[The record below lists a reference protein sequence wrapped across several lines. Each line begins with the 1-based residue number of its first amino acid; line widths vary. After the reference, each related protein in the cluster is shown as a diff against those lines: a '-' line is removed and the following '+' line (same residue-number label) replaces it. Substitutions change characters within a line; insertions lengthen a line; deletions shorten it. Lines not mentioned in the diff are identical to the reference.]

1 MSAREIL
8 DALVVWTPFLAEG
21 FLWNVAISLASMAI
35 GTPLGIALAHARAA
49 RGGGVRAGGRGMT
62 VVARNVPTFVM
73 LFYFALIL
81 PPSITLGG
89 TEIPFPAWTKA
100 ALALGIAVAGFV
112 SDTWLIA
119 LQHWRRG
126 ERTEALLFL
135 PAWTTYFVIIVM
147 ASSTASVIGVP
158 ELVQRTN
165 TVISATG
172 ERDMMVWLWL
182 YAMLWFM
189 AFCWPTT
196 AAMAVVRRRLERR
209 QTVAG
214 DPVGRDAVA
223 DPETGAVR

>member
-1 MSAREIL
+1 VTAREIFE
-8 DALVVWTPFLAEG
+8 ALVVWTPFLAEG
-21 FLWNVAISLASMAI
+21 FLWNIAISLVAMAI
-35 GTPLGIALAHARAA
+35 GTPLGVAFAHARAA
-49 RGGGVRAGGRGMT
+49 RGGAWRTGGRTMT
-62 VVARNVPTFVM
+62 VAARNVPTFVM

-81 PPSITLGG
+81 PPSMTLGE
-89 TEIPFPAWTKA
+89 TTVPFPAWIKA
-100 ALALGIAVAGFV
+100 SLALGIAVSGFV

-119 LQHWRRG
+119 LGQWRRG

-172 ERDMMVWLWL
+172 ERQLMVWLWL

-189 AFCWPTT
+189 AFCWPTSL
-196 AAMAVVRRRLERR
+196 AMSALRRRLARR
-209 QTVAG
+209 HAATAAEG
-214 DPVGRDAVA
+214 SAKP
-223 DPETGAVR
+223 

>member
-1 MSAREIL
+1 MSADEIL
-8 DALVVWTPFLAEG
+8 SALIVWTPYLAEG
-21 FLWNVAISLASMAI
+21 FLWNIVISLVAMAI
-35 GTPLGIALAHARAA
+35 GTPLGIALAQARAA
-49 RGGGVRAGGRGMT
+49 GPGALRAGGRGLT

-73 LFYFALIL
+73 LFYFALLL

-89 TEIPFPAWTKA
+89 AEVAFPAWIKA
-100 ALALGIAVAGFV
+100 ALALGIAVSGFV

-119 LQHWRRG
+119 LGHWRRG
-126 ERTEALLFL
+126 ERVEALLFL

-182 YAMLWFM
+182 YAMGWFM
-189 AFCWPTT
+189 TFCWPAT
-196 AAMAVVRRRLERR
+196 AVMAVVRHRLEGRHDR
-209 QTVAG
+209 AG
-214 DPVGRDAVA
+214 AGVERDAGA
-223 DPETGAVR
+223 DAGSAP

>member
-1 MSAREIL
+1 MSADEIL
-8 DALVVWTPFLAEG
+8 SALVVWTPFLAEG
-21 FLWNVAISLASMAI
+21 FVWNIIISLAAMAI
-35 GTPLGIALAHARAA
+35 GTPLGIALAQARAA
-49 RGGGVRAGGRGMT
+49 GRGPWRAGGRGLT

-73 LFYFALIL
+73 LFYFALLL
-81 PPSITLGG
+81 PPTITLGG
-89 TEIPFPAWTKA
+89 AEVPFPAWIKA
-100 ALALGIAVAGFV
+100 ALALGIAVSGFV

-119 LQHWRRG
+119 LGHWRRG
-126 ERTEALLFL
+126 ERIESLLFL

-189 AFCWPTT
+189 AFCWP
-196 AAMAVVRRRLERR
+196 ASALMGAVRRRLERR
-209 QTVAG
+209 QN
-214 DPVGRDAVA
+214 RHL
-223 DPETGAVR
+223 EGATP